1 MPSGPSPA
9 GRLATTAC
17 ACMSITETVRSSG
30 FETNTRPA
38 PPATATPAGERP
50 TRTVATT
57 RCCARSI
64 TETSWLRWLVM

>member
-1 MPSGPSPA
+1 
-9 GRLATTAC
+9 
-17 ACMSITETVRSSG
+17 MSITETVRSSG